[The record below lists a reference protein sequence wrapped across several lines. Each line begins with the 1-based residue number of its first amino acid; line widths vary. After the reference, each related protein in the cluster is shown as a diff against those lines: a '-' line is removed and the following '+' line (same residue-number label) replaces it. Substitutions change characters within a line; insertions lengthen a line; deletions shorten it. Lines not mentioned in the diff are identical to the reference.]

1 MKINFD
7 WKLNHLMFYP
17 NLYLIMVVVVLII
30 IFLFCVFLCFLPLS
44 NIHVFRVCIN
54 STLQIRSYWEQ
65 LCTWEMLQQYIMR
78 QEITIMFFIFVM
90 LPVTFL
96 CSCNRCRNTTLDCI
110 WLLSP
115 HALCSLT
122 KYCLTIKPI
131 LMRKMKKSGAHKATR
146 KKVRRNLKKLST
158 TLTTY
163 SPRNGKRKAA
173 TLTRLVIQINLLAHL
188 RKK

>member
-1 MKINFD
+1 
-7 WKLNHLMFYP
+7 MFYS
-17 NLYLIMVVVVLII
+17 NLYLILVVVTI
-30 IFLFCVFLCFLPLS
+30 IFRLCFLCFVPLS
-44 NIHVFRVCIN
+44 NIHVSCVCININ

-65 LCTWEMLQQYIMR
+65 LSTWQMLHQYMMR
-78 QEITIMFFIFVM
+78 KGITIMFFIFVM